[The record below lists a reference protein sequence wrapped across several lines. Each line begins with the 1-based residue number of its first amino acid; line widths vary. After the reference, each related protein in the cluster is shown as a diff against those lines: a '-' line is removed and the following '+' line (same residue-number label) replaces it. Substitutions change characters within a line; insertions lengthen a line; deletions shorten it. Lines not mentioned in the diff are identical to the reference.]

1 MNTENEKKLS
11 GGRNDAQVAR
21 IRKVTLVGLGFN
33 VLLTVLKAIGGVV
46 FRSQALLA
54 DAVHSLSDLATDLA
68 VIFGVKYWS
77 APPDESHPYGH
88 GRIET
93 LVSAFI
99 GLALV
104 VVAIGLTGDAIA
116 TLRGGTE
123 QRPEIPAF
131 LIALIS
137 IVSKEWLFRWTRA
150 EAQKM
155 NSKAMEAN
163 AWHHRSDAFSSIP
176 AAIAIALASFFPSLK
191 FVDPLGAIV
200 VSFFILHAA
209 WKIVKPTLFELSDA
223 SMIGKEQEIRSVAS
237 AVPGVESVHAVRS
250 RLVGTSV
257 LTDLHVMVDP
267 EMSVR
272 EGHALSHRVR
282 RAIQEAMPE
291 VKDVVVHLEP
301 YNGPVHEKI

>member
-1 MNTENEKKLS
+1 
-11 GGRNDAQVAR
+11 
-21 IRKVTLVGLGFN
+21 
-33 VLLTVLKAIGGVV
+33 
-46 FRSQALLA
+46 
-54 DAVHSLSDLATDLA
+54 
-68 VIFGVKYWS
+68 
-77 APPDESHPYGH
+77 
-88 GRIET
+88 
-93 LVSAFI
+93 
-99 GLALV
+99 
-104 VVAIGLTGDAIA
+104 
-116 TLRGGTE
+116 
-123 QRPEIPAF
+123 
-131 LIALIS
+131 
-137 IVSKEWLFRWTRA
+137 
-150 EAQKM
+150 M